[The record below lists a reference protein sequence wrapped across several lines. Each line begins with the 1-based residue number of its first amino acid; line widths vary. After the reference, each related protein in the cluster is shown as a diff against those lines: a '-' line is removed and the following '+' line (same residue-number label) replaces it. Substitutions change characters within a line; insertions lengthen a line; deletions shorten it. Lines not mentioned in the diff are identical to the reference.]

1 MSIFNIPTLT
11 RMEILFF
18 IFSNNDTSYT
28 TTTASSKLDS
38 TRPFDVTLS
47 SFNSSRFN
55 VLGTSVVEATIVE
68 EHPTKTNRP
77 PSGIFKPFGDSLS
90 TPTKSPVKFQ
100 HLIKEPSLRLKL
112 TSALTNNDQSK
123 SMMIAVSDLLK
134 DSIKVRTQ

>member
-1 MSIFNIPTLT
+1 MKY
-11 RMEILFF
+11 LFF
-18 IFSNNDTSYT
+18 FSNNDTSYT
-28 TTTASSKLDS
+28 TTTTSSKLDS

-68 EHPTKTNRP
+68 DHPTKTNRP
-77 PSGIFKPFGDSLS
+77 PAGIFKPFGDSLS

-112 TSALTNNDQSK
+112 TSALTNTDQSK